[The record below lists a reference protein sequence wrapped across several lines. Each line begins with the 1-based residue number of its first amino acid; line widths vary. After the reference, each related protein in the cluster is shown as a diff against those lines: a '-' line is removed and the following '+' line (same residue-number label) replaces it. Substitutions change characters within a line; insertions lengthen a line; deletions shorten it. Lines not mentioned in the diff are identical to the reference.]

1 MVLKAALFG
10 KDGADTRIGGVELVD
25 QWLAEQ
31 KSWLWLDLDD
41 EPGDLERRLLVERFG
56 ISQLA
61 IDDAQR
67 PRHPPK
73 LEFFSEYFFLL
84 LRRFDVVEP
93 GETPAFVQLA
103 FLVGERFLITRRHRK
118 APSIDETWGAMRQG
132 ELDVAK
138 GPSHVCYKIVRRMID
153 RYTPIVLEVEKR
165 IDELEEEILNNPRDA
180 LLSELMSLNR
190 NLKNLRRVF
199 SYQQGLMEDLRDS
212 EFGAI
217 SGHIKHEFHDA
228 YEHMERLASLS
239 NLYQEI
245 VVDMMNGYLSLASH
259 RLNQIMK
266 VLTIA
271 TVIFL
276 PLTLMVGVYGMNFEN
291 MPELGARYGYYVLL
305 TVMSVTAVGLLLL
318 FRRLRWL

>member
-1 MVLKAALFG
+1 MLRAALFEETQE
-10 KDGADTRIGGVELVD
+10 KPHLGGEEVIDLWR
-25 QWLAEQ
+25 QNGNGWI
-31 KSWLWLDLDD
+31 WLDLDD
-41 EPGDLERRLLVERFG
+41 EPADAERELLKNHFG
-56 ISQLA
+56 ISDLA

-73 LEFFSEYFFLL
+73 LEFFTGYFFLL
-84 LRRFDVVEP
+84 LRRFDVAEP
-93 GETPAFVQLA
+93 GEAPAFVQLA
-103 FLVGERFLITRRHRK
+103 FFVGERFLVTRRHKR
-118 APSIDETWGAMRQG
+118 APSIDGTWEAMCQG
-132 ELDVAK
+132 GIEAGR
-138 GPSHVCYKIVRRMID
+138 GPAHICYKVIRRMID

-165 IDELEEEILNNPRDA
+165 IDELEEEMLNNPRDA
-180 LLSELMSLNR
+180 LLSELMALNR
-190 NLKNLRRVF
+190 NLKNLRRIF

-212 EFGAI
+212 EFSLI
-217 SGHIKHEFHDA
+217 TGHVKHEFHDA

-291 MPELGARYGYYVLL
+291 MPELNARYGYYVLL
-305 TVMSVTAVGLLLL
+305 TIMGFTATGLLML
-318 FRRLRWL
+318 FHRLRWL